1 MKLTTD
7 IVLVG
12 NEGRTQP
19 YVVELI
25 PSDSLVG
32 NFTFRRSVDVDPSNK
47 TSYLFSNS
55 YSSYLIKNE
64 NDWYN
69 ITLDGTSYQGQK
81 QATIRL
87 YFPQYSVDTFSNK
100 SKYILTLCT
109 YIHGIEV
116 QLGNFEF
123 ERKDALACAPVRF
136 DGMDEYYEYMD
147 FHIINPYSLLFSSD
161 TGPIRE
167 SLGCPTDSNYVSSLL
182 HVCLFV
188 VDESEDGY
196 IKKDGWTG
204 GQNSI
209 MVGDPA
215 DLQSHAKY
223 NIQDRTIDLDVTFN
237 EEYDDLLDYFTETY
251 GLERVAAV
259 IQYIVSDSDDVYYE
273 QSKLYETIEDA
284 DFHFNIDIDEGS
296 VLDPRADAPS
306 FDNSYIDSFDAYTT
320 PYYSGV
326 VYFDSRD
333 NWKPGLKIQS
343 SIMFYDASHEYDL
356 NFPFITI
363 MSNKLYLTPEL
374 FVYMV
379 NENRGVGDNLIPT
392 VINLET
398 LDMDNVN
405 LKATNKI
412 IQNVQV
418 VTPTD
423 STKKHLLQPVFY
435 QTRNIENIILHPA
448 VTENIA
454 LNLDSY
460 KGNVDRFK
468 LQIEGV
474 IFNEVGRTSK
484 GVVFKVVGNM
494 LPKEANEGTMY
505 VLDQNNDLVT
515 TGKYVYVF

>member
-19 YVVELI
+19 YVIELI

-32 NFTFRRSVDVDPSNK
+32 NFTFCRSVDVDPSNK

-69 ITLDGTSYQGQK
+69 ITLDGTSYQRQK

-87 YFPQYSVDTFSNK
+87 YFPQYSVDTFSNR

-109 YIHGIEV
+109 YIHGVEV

-147 FHIINPYSLLFSSD
+147 FYIINPYSLLFSSD
-161 TGPIRE
+161 TEAIRE

-182 HVCLFV
+182 HTCLFI

-196 IKKDGWTG
+196 IKKNGWTG

-223 NIQDRTIDLDVTFN
+223 NIQDRTIDLNVTFN
-237 EEYDDLLDYFTETY
+237 EEYDDLLDYFAETY
-251 GLERVAAV
+251 GLEQVAAV

-284 DFHFNIDIDEGS
+284 DFHFNIDVDEGS
-296 VLDPRADAPS
+296 VLNVITNPTNEL
-306 FDNSYIDSFDAYTT
+306 F
-320 PYYSGV
+320 
-326 VYFDSRD
+326 FDSRD

-356 NFPFITI
+356 NYPFITV

-398 LDMDNVN
+398 VDMYNVN

-474 IFNEVGRTSK
+474 IFNEIGRTSK
-484 GVVFKVVGNM
+484 GVIFKIVGNM

>member
-12 NEGRTQP
+12 TIGRTQP
-19 YVVELI
+19 YVVQLF
-25 PSDSLVG
+25 PGTSVVSD
-32 NFTFRRSVDVDPSNK
+32 FTFRRNVDVA
-47 TSYLFSNS
+47 TSDKSCYLLPKSQHNHLF
-55 YSSYLIKNE
+55 KNE

-69 ITLDGTSYQGQK
+69 IVVNGTDYTNLT
-81 QATIRL
+81 QATVRL
-87 YFPQYSVDTFSNK
+87 YFPQYSVDTFSHK
-100 SKYILTLCT
+100 AKYILTLCT

-116 QLGNFEF
+116 QLGNYIF
-123 ERKDALACAPVRF
+123 ERKDALACSSVRF
-136 DGMDEYYEYMD
+136 DGMDEYYEYID
-147 FHIINPYSLLFSSD
+147 FYIIDPYSLLFSSE
-161 TGPIRE
+161 TETIRE
-167 SLGCPTDSNYVSSLL
+167 SLGCPEDSNYISSLL
-182 HVCLFV
+182 HTCLFV
-188 VDESEDGY
+188 VEENENGY

-215 DLQSHAKY
+215 DLLLHTKY
-223 NIQDRTIDLDVTFN
+223 DIQNRIIDLSVTFN

-251 GLERVAAV
+251 GVNQVAAV
-259 IQYIVSDSDDVYYE
+259 IQYIIADSDDVYYE
-273 QSKLYETIEDA
+273 QSKLYNTIVGA
-284 DFHFNIDIDEGS
+284 HFYFDIDEDEGS
-296 VLDPRADAPS
+296 VLNVITDSINES
-306 FDNSYIDSFDAYTT
+306 F
-320 PYYSGV
+320 
-326 VYFDSRD
+326 FDSRD

-343 SIMFYDASHEYDL
+343 SIMFYDSSQEYDL
-356 NFPFITI
+356 DYPFITI

-379 NENRGVGDNLIPT
+379 NTNRGVGDNLIPT

-454 LNLDSY
+454 LNLDAY
-460 KGNVDRFK
+460 KGNVSRFK

-505 VLDQNNDLVT
+505 VLDQNNDLIT